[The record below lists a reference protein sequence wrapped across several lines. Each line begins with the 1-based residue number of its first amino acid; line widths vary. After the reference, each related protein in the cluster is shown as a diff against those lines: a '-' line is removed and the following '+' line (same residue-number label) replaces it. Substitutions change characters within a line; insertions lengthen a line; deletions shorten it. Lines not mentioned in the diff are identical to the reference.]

1 MATPIDTQA
10 IADKIAEALASAI
23 APTSDAADA
32 REAIDEDDDLE
43 LEESSR
49 SSYQKDA
56 ESGAN

>member
-1 MATPIDTQA
+1 MAAINTQE
-10 IADKIAEALASAI
+10 IANKIAEALASAI
-23 APTSDAADA
+23 APTQNSV
-32 REAIDEDDDLE
+32 EAQEAVADDDELE